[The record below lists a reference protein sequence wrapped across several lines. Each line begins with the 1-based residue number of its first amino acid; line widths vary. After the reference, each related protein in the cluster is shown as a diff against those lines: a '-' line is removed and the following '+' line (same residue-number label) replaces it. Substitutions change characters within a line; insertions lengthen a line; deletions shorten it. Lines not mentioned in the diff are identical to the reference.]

1 MMKIE
6 WTRSA
11 TGDVRALRDY
21 IAHDSEAYADRFAQ
35 KIVEAV
41 ESAATFPLM
50 GRQMPEADN
59 DAVRE
64 IIFQKYR
71 VIYRVEPTRILV
83 LMVIYGGRDLTRLT
97 PKPWESL

>member
-11 TGDVRALRDY
+11 ISDVRVLRDY

-41 ESAATFPLM
+41 ESAAAFPLM
-50 GRQMPEADN
+50 GRRMPEADD

-64 IIFQKYR
+64 ILFQKYR
-71 VIYRVEPTRILV
+71 IIYQAEPTRILV
-83 LMVIYGGRDLTRLT
+83 LMVVYGGRDLTQIT

>member
-11 TGDVRALRDY
+11 IRDVRALRDY
-21 IAHDSEAYADRFAQ
+21 IAFDSAAYADRFAQ

-41 ESAATFPLM
+41 ESASAFPLM
-50 GRQMPEADN
+50 GRQMPEAES

-64 IIFQKYR
+64 ILFQKYR
-71 VIYRVEPTRILV
+71 IIYRVEPTRILV
-83 LMVIYGGRDLTRLT
+83 LMVIYGGRDLSQIT